1 MSFSDAAIVAAGK
14 SRQEGARSGDLVEK
28 VSRLQARLRDRPRDR
43 RALKELYAALY
54 ALKDY
59 STAAE
64 IVRQAISCGEFSG
77 ELHLQLGR
85 CLFRKWPQWKQVDDL
100 EGALVA
106 FQAAMTDKTINCL
119 PVVYLELVTVYSRL
133 GKYQDAMDTIGAFM
147 VIFKDF
153 PDFMMIA
160 QYNVAVIMC
169 LAGRFEEAVMVRTRA
184 AACGNHFYPA

>member
-1 MSFSDAAIVAAGK
+1 MSLISDTAIVAVGK

-28 VSRLQARLRDRPRDR
+28 VNRLQARLRDRPRDR
-43 RALKELYAALY
+43 RALKELCAALY

-64 IVRQAISCGEFSG
+64 VARQAISCGEFSG

-85 CLFRKWPQWKQVDDL
+85 CLFRKWPQWKQVDDI

-106 FQAAMTDKTINCL
+106 FRAAMADKTINGL
-119 PVVYLELVTVYSRL
+119 PVVYLELVTVYCRL
-133 GKYQDAMDTIGAFM
+133 GKYQDAIDTIGAFM
-147 VIFKDF
+147 VIFKAV

-160 QYNVAVIMC
+160 QYNIAVIMC
-169 LAGRFEEAVMVRTRA
+169 LAGRFEEAVMVSTHPVG
-184 AACGNHFYPA
+184 CLCEL